1 MERVES
7 GEESRERRERENM
20 APRENA
26 SLTRI
31 MANINIRSRCCTSA
45 QWLDFTPHHHPTEK
59 EAQSVLAGVITV
71 SVLKHVIRDAVQAE
85 SGSLTH
91 FTSVRTIR
99 EITRPDR

>member
-1 MERVES
+1 
-7 GEESRERRERENM
+7 M

-31 MANINIRSRCCTSA
+31 MPNINIRSRSCTSA
-45 QWLDFTPHHHPTEK
+45 QLLDSTLKK
-59 EAQSVLAGVITV
+59 EAQSVPAGIIIV
-71 SVLKHVIRDAVQAE
+71 SVLKYVIRDAIQAE